1 MGFGNQGGT
10 ANNLSSLVISAGAK
24 GFFDGGNNVNFIRIE

>member
-1 MGFGNQGGT
+1 MELGNQGGT

-24 GFFDGGNNVNFIRIE
+24 GFFVGGNNENFIRIE